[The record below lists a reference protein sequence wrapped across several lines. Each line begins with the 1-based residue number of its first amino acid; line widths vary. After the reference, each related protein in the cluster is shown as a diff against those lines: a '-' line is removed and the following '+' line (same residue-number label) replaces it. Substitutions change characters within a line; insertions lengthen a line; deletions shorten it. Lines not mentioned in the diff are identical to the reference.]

1 MTLAGLGT
9 ISPAIG
15 GGVPVHD
22 VAAEATRLQQLTHL
36 VNQLSTLRS
45 QLAAA
50 RSSLDA
56 LTGSAGYGS
65 WHLRSLESALP
76 AGQSELARLLAGGQV
91 SGSTPILRDRLR
103 EEFQLEIEASPHS
116 SGSAAGIHNDSVRGS
131 HGLEAVARTAYEE
144 AVRDLEA
151 VVALSAAID
160 RAGSVKA
167 SMDLQNRLLAQ
178 NAKSILAAARL
189 TAAAEA
195 AAARRIRMDAERS
208 LRLRRLA
215 TVRFHNPVVPVR

>member
-1 MTLAGLGT
+1 M
-9 ISPAIG
+9 G

-36 VNQLSTLRS
+36 VDQLSLLRS

-56 LTGSAGYGS
+56 LTGSAGYGT
-65 WHLRSLESALP
+65 WHIRSLDSALP
-76 AGQSELARLLAGGQV
+76 AGQSELVRLLAGGQL
-91 SGSTPILRDRLR
+91 SGAAPILRDRLR
-103 EEFQLEIEASPHS
+103 EEFQLEIEASPS
-116 SGSAAGIHNDSVRGS
+116 FSGSAAGIHNDSVRGS

-144 AVRDLEA
+144 AVRDLE
-151 VVALSAAID
+151 VVVSLSAAID

-178 NAKSILAAARL
+178 NAKSVLAAARL
-189 TAAAEA
+189 IAAAEA
-195 AAARRIRMDAERS
+195 AAARRMRMDAERS

-215 TVRFHNPVVPVR
+215 TVRFHNPVVSVR

>member
-1 MTLAGLGT
+1 MF
-9 ISPAIG
+9 SPAIG

-22 VAAEATRLQQLTHL
+22 VAAEATRLRQLTHL

-65 WHLRSLESALP
+65 WHLRSLDSALP
-76 AGQSELARLLAGGQV
+76 AGQSDLARLLAGGRF
-91 SGSTPILRDRLR
+91 SGAAPVLRDRLR
-103 EEFQLEIEASPHS
+103 EEFQLEIEASPGS
-116 SGSAAGIHNDSVRGS
+116 SGSAVGIHNDSVRSS

-144 AVRDLEA
+144 TVRDLEA

-178 NAKSILAAARL
+178 NAKSVLAAARL
-189 TAAAEA
+189 IAAAEA
-195 AAARRIRMDAERS
+195 AAARQMRIDAERA

-215 TVRFHNPVVPVR
+215 TARFHNPVVPLR